1 MKTSSR
7 TTQVHVRRKPVQLT
21 LLSPFT
27 LAFSFLSATFDRIA
41 EINFNLEADDN
52 SVSVTALKR
61 IRGLRIHSSFQKH
74 RFEFSQAQ
82 SRVCV
87 CVVIPPLQANAAAFE
102 ACCKE
107 RIQQFDDAE
116 EEEDIWE
123 EKEMNYAT
131 QSKSRTR

>member
-1 MKTSSR
+1 M
-7 TTQVHVRRKPVQLT
+7 
-21 LLSPFT
+21 
-27 LAFSFLSATFDRIA
+27 
-41 EINFNLEADDN
+41 
-52 SVSVTALKR
+52 
-61 IRGLRIHSSFQKH
+61 
-74 RFEFSQAQ
+74 
-82 SRVCV
+82 CV
-87 CVVIPPLQANAAAFE
+87 CVVTPPLFQANAAAFE